1 MSTRETLGENALR
14 PQSSR
19 TREPVSPRV
28 KLFTDSVIREM
39 TRLAAVHGAINLAQ
53 GYPDFPAPP
62 ALKAAAAR
70 AVKKDYNQYE
80 ITWGSLELRTAIA
93 EKARRFNGIQ
103 ATGEDNVTV
112 TCGATEAMVAT
123 MLALTDSNDEVI
135 VPEPFYECYL
145 PSAIISG
152 ARVRHVKLKEPSFT
166 FDEEELKRA
175 FSGRGG
181 IRPKA
186 IVVNTPNNPTGRVFS
201 RSELKLLADLC
212 ADHGV
217 IAITDEIY
225 EQIVYEGERHVS
237 LATIGDM
244 ADSTVTISGASKTYS
259 VTGWRI
265 GYTVAEKKLTEAI
278 RKVHDFLT
286 VCAPSPLQR
295 AALTAYSLKESYYT
309 NLTKTYTRKRDYLLK
324 SLEAMGFE
332 CLKPQGAYYILAGFG
347 DVWKGDDVSFAEHM
361 VKDGG
366 VATVP
371 ASSFFATPGGEEA
384 SEARLPKAGRDP
396 QRGRREDE
404 NENWLIVSGPGK
416 I

>member
-1 MSTRETLGENALR
+1 LR
-14 PQSSR
+14 PSQSN
-19 TREPVSPRV
+19 TRGLISPRV

-39 TRLAAVHGAINLAQ
+39 TRLAAVHGAINMAQ
-53 GYPDFPAPP
+53 GYPDFPAPMP
-62 ALKAAAAR
+62 LKAAAAR
-70 AVKKDYNQYE
+70 AVKEDYNQYE
-80 ITWGSLELRTAIA
+80 ITWGSLELREAIA
-93 EKARRFNGIQ
+93 EKARRFNGIK

-123 MLALTDSNDEVI
+123 MLALTDSSDEVI
-135 VPEPFYECYL
+135 IPEPFYECYI

-152 ARVRHVKLKEPSFT
+152 ARVRHLQLKGPGFK

-181 IRPKA
+181 VKPKA

-201 RSELKLLADLC
+201 KSELKLLADLC
-212 ADHGV
+212 ADRGV
-217 IAITDEIY
+217 LAITDEIY
-225 EQIVYEGERHVS
+225 EQIVYDGERHVS
-237 LATIGDM
+237 LATLGDM

-265 GYTVAEKKLTEAI
+265 GYTVAEKRLTEAI

-295 AALTAYSLKESYYT
+295 AALTAYSLPESYYT
-309 NLTKTYTRKRDYLLK
+309 SLTRSYTRKRDYLMK
-324 SLEAMGFE
+324 SLQAMGFE
-332 CLKPQGAYYILAGFG
+332 CLKPQGAYYILADFSA
-347 DVWKGDDVSFAEHM
+347 VWKGDDVNFAEHM

-371 ASSFFATPGGEEA
+371 ASSFFATPGLGKKQVRLAFPKQDRTLREA
-384 SEARLPKAGRDP
+384 VERMRKRVG
-396 QRGRREDE
+396 
-404 NENWLIVSGPGK
+404 
-416 I
+416 

>member
-1 MSTRETLGENALR
+1 VG
-14 PQSSR
+14 
-19 TREPVSPRV
+19 
-28 KLFTDSVIREM
+28 LFADSVIREM
-39 TRLAAVHGAINLAQ
+39 TRLAEVHGAINMAQ
-53 GYPDFPAPP
+53 GYPDFPAPS

-70 AVKKDYNQYE
+70 AVKEDYNQYE
-80 ITWGSLELRTAIA
+80 ITWGSVELRAAIA

-103 ATGEDNVTV
+103 ATGGENVTV

-135 VPEPFYECYL
+135 IPEPFYECYI

-152 ARVRHVKLKEPSFT
+152 ARVRHVRLKEPGFK

-175 FSGRGG
+175 FGGRGG
-181 IRPKA
+181 LKPKA
-186 IVVNTPNNPTGRVFS
+186 IVINTPNNPTGRVFS
-201 RSELKLLADLC
+201 RSELQLVADLC

-217 IAITDEIY
+217 LAITDEIY
-225 EQIVYEGERHVS
+225 EQIVYDGQRHVS
-237 LATIGDM
+237 LATVGDM

-265 GYTVAEKKLTEAI
+265 GYTVAERRLTEAI

-295 AALTAYSLKESYYT
+295 AALAAYGMDESYYSS
-309 NLTKTYTRKRDYLLK
+309 LTKGYTRKRDYLMK

-332 CLKPQGAYYILAGFG
+332 CLKPQGAYYILADFSA
-347 DVWKGDDVSFAEHM
+347 VWKGDDVSFADHM

-371 ASSFFATPGGEEA
+371 ASSFFATPGAGKKQVRLAFPKQDKTLREA
-384 SEARLPKAGRDP
+384 VERMRKRIG
-396 QRGRREDE
+396 
-404 NENWLIVSGPGK
+404 
-416 I
+416 

>member
-1 MSTRETLGENALR
+1 
-14 PQSSR
+14 
-19 TREPVSPRV
+19 V

-39 TRLAAVHGAINLAQ
+39 TRLAAVHGAINMAQ
-53 GYPDFPAPP
+53 GYPDFPAPS

-70 AVKKDYNQYE
+70 AVKEDYNQYE
-80 ITWGSLELRTAIA
+80 ITWGSSELRAAIA
-93 EKARRFNGIQ
+93 EKARRFNRIQ

-123 MLALTDSNDEVI
+123 MLALTDSTDEVI

-152 ARVRHVKLKEPSFT
+152 AKVRHVRLAGPGFK

-181 IRPKA
+181 PKPKA
-186 IVVNTPNNPTGRVFS
+186 IIINTPNNPTGRVLS
-201 RSELKLLADLC
+201 RSELGLLADLC

-217 IAITDEIY
+217 LAITDEIY
-225 EQIVYEGERHVS
+225 EQIVYDGAKHVS
-237 LATIGDM
+237 LASIGDM
-244 ADSTVTISGASKTYS
+244 ADTTVTISGASKTYS

-265 GYTVAEKKLTEAI
+265 GYTVAEKGLTEAI

-295 AALTAYSLKESYYT
+295 AALTAYSLDGSYYS
-309 NLTKTYTRKRDYLLK
+309 NLTRSYTRKRDYLMK
-324 SLEAMGFE
+324 SLGAMGFD
-332 CLKPQGAYYILAGFG
+332 CLEPQGAYYILADFSGI
-347 DVWKGDDVSFAEHM
+347 WKGDDVGCAEHM

-371 ASSFFATPGGEEA
+371 ASSFFSTPGLGKKQVRLAFPKQDKTLREA
-384 SEARLPKAGRDP
+384 VERMRKRVG
-396 QRGRREDE
+396 
-404 NENWLIVSGPGK
+404 
-416 I
+416 

>member
-1 MSTRETLGENALR
+1 M
-14 PQSSR
+14 
-19 TREPVSPRV
+19 

-39 TRLAAVHGAINLAQ
+39 TRLAAVHGAINMAQ
-53 GYPDFPAPP
+53 GYPDFPAPS

-70 AVKKDYNQYE
+70 AVREDYNQYE
-80 ITWGSLELRTAIA
+80 ITWGSMELREAIA

-152 ARVRHVKLKEPSFT
+152 ARVRHVRLAGPGFE

-175 FSGRGG
+175 FSGRGPK
-181 IRPKA
+181 PKA
-186 IVVNTPNNPTGRVFS
+186 IIINTPNNPTGRVLS
-201 RSELKLLADLC
+201 RSELGLVADLC

-217 IAITDEIY
+217 VAITDEIY
-225 EQIVYEGERHVS
+225 EQIVYDGANHVS
-237 LATIGDM
+237 LASLGDM
-244 ADSTVTISGASKTYS
+244 ADTTVTISGASKTYS

-265 GYTVAEKKLTEAI
+265 GYTVAEKRLTEAI

-295 AALTAYSLKESYYT
+295 AALTAYSLDESYYS
-309 NLTKTYTRKRDYLLK
+309 NLTKSYTRKRDYLMK
-324 SLEAMGFE
+324 SLLAMGFE
-332 CLKPQGAYYILAGFG
+332 CLKPQGAYYILADFSA
-347 DVWKGDDVSFAEHM
+347 VWKGDDVSFAEHM

-371 ASSFFATPGGEEA
+371 ASSFFTTPGLGKKQVRLAFPKQDKTLREA
-384 SEARLPKAGRDP
+384 MERM
-396 QRGRREDE
+396 RRR
-404 NENWLIVSGPGK
+404 VG
-416 I
+416 

>member
-1 MSTRETLGENALR
+1 LRQSNPKKREL
-14 PQSSR
+14 
-19 TREPVSPRV
+19 VSPRV
-28 KLFTDSVIREM
+28 GLFTDSVIREM
-39 TRLAAVHGAINLAQ
+39 TRLAGVHGAINMAQ
-53 GYPDFPAPP
+53 GYPDFPAPS

-70 AVKKDYNQYE
+70 AVKGDYNQYE
-80 ITWGSLELRTAIA
+80 ITWGSRELRAAIA
-93 EKARRFNGIQ
+93 EKEGRFNHIK

-123 MLALTDSNDEVI
+123 MLALTDSSDEVI

-152 ARVRHVKLKEPSFT
+152 ARVRNVQLRGPDFK

-175 FSGRGG
+175 FEGRGG
-181 IRPKA
+181 LKPKA
-186 IVVNTPNNPTGRVFS
+186 IIISTPNNPTGRVFS
-201 RSELKLLADLC
+201 RSELRLVADLC

-217 IAITDEIY
+217 LAITDEIY
-225 EQIVYEGERHVS
+225 EQIVYDGERHVS

-265 GYTVAEKKLTEAI
+265 GYAVAEKTLTDAI

-286 VCAPSPLQR
+286 VCAPSPLQK
-295 AALTAYSLKESYYT
+295 AALAGYGMDDSYYT
-309 NLTKTYTRKRDYLLK
+309 RLTKSYTRKRDYLLK
-324 SLEAMGFE
+324 SLEGLGFD
-332 CLKPQGAYYILAGFG
+332 CLKPQGAYYILADFTA
-347 DVWKGDDVSFAEHM
+347 VWKGDDVSFAQHL

-371 ASSFFATPGGEEA
+371 ASSFFATQGLGKKKVRFAFPKQDRTLREA
-384 SEARLPKAGRDP
+384 VERMRKRIG
-396 QRGRREDE
+396 
-404 NENWLIVSGPGK
+404 
-416 I
+416 

>member
-1 MSTRETLGENALR
+1 
-14 PQSSR
+14 
-19 TREPVSPRV
+19 V

-39 TRLAAVHGAINLAQ
+39 TRLAAVHGAINMAQ
-53 GYPDFPAPP
+53 GYPDFAAPF

-70 AVKKDYNQYE
+70 AVKEDFNQYE
-80 ITWGSLELRTAIA
+80 ITWGSEELRAAIA
-93 EKARRFNGIQ
+93 EKARNFNGIQ
-103 ATGEDNVTV
+103 ATGADNVTV

-135 VPEPFYECYL
+135 VPEPFYECYV

-152 ARVRHVKLKEPSFT
+152 ARVRHVKLAEPGFS

-181 IRPKA
+181 LKPKA
-186 IVVNTPNNPTGRVFS
+186 IIVNTPNNPTGRVFS
-201 RSELKLLADLC
+201 RSELGLLADLC

-217 IAITDEIY
+217 LAITDEIY
-225 EQIVYEGERHVS
+225 EQIVYDGARHVS
-237 LATIGDM
+237 LATLGDM

-265 GYTVAEKKLTEAI
+265 GYTVAEKRLTEAI

-295 AALTAYSLKESYYT
+295 AALAAYSLDESYYT
-309 NLTKTYTRKRDYLLK
+309 DLTKGYTRKRDYLIKALQ
-324 SLEAMGFE
+324 SMGFE
-332 CLKPQGAYYILAGFG
+332 CLKPQGAYYILADFSSI
-347 DVWKGDDVSFAEHM
+347 WKRDDVSFAEHM

-366 VATVP
+366 VAVVP
-371 ASSFFATPGGEEA
+371 ASSFFATPSLGKKSVRLAFPKKDKTLREA
-384 SEARLPKAGRDP
+384 VARMKKRIG
-396 QRGRREDE
+396 
-404 NENWLIVSGPGK
+404 
-416 I
+416 

>member
-1 MSTRETLGENALR
+1 VG
-14 PQSSR
+14 
-19 TREPVSPRV
+19 
-28 KLFTDSVIREM
+28 LFTDSVIREM
-39 TRLAAVHGAINLAQ
+39 TRLAAVHGAINMAQ
-53 GYPDFPAPP
+53 GYPDFAAPA

-70 AVKKDYNQYE
+70 AVREDYNQYE
-80 ITWGSLELRTAIA
+80 ITWGSTELRAAIA
-93 EKARRFNGIQ
+93 DKARRFNGIQ

-152 ARVRHVKLKEPSFT
+152 ARVRHVRFAGPGFS

-181 IRPKA
+181 LKPKA
-186 IVVNTPNNPTGRVFS
+186 IIINTPNNPTGRVFS
-201 RSELKLLADLC
+201 RSELGLVADLC

-217 IAITDEIY
+217 VAITDEIY
-225 EQIVYEGERHVS
+225 EQIVYDGAKHVS
-237 LATIGDM
+237 LATLGDM

-265 GYTVAEKKLTEAI
+265 GYTVAEKSLTTAI

-295 AALTAYSLKESYYT
+295 AALTAYGQPESYYS
-309 NLTKTYTRKRDYLLK
+309 NLTTSYTRKRDYLMK
-324 SLEAMGFE
+324 SLQAMGLD
-332 CLKPQGAYYILAGFG
+332 CLKPQGAYYILADFG
-347 DVWKGDDVSFAEHM
+347 AVWRGDDVSFAEHM

-366 VATVP
+366 VAMVP
-371 ASSFFATPGGEEA
+371 ASSFFSTPGLGKKQVRLAFPKQDKTLREA
-384 SEARLPKAGRDP
+384 VERMRKRVG
-396 QRGRREDE
+396 
-404 NENWLIVSGPGK
+404 
-416 I
+416 

>member
-1 MSTRETLGENALR
+1 MKPSDSKVRGL
-14 PQSSR
+14 
-19 TREPVSPRV
+19 VSPRV

-39 TRLAAVHGAINLAQ
+39 TRLADVHGAINLAQ
-53 GYPDFPAPP
+53 GYPDFPAPS

-70 AVKKDYNQYE
+70 AVKEDYNQYE
-80 ITWGSLELRTAIA
+80 ITWGSAELRAAIA

-123 MLALTDSNDEVI
+123 MLALTDSSDEVI

-152 ARVRHVKLKEPSFT
+152 AKVRHVKLAEPGFS

-181 IRPKA
+181 LKPKA
-186 IVVNTPNNPTGRVFS
+186 IILNTPNNPTGRVFS

-212 ADHGV
+212 ADNGV
-217 IAITDEIY
+217 LAITDEIY
-225 EQIVYEGERHVS
+225 EQIVYDGARHVS
-237 LATIGDM
+237 LATLGDM
-244 ADSTVTISGASKTYS
+244 ADMTVTISGASKTYS

-265 GYTVAEKKLTEAI
+265 GYTVAEKRLTEAI

-295 AALTAYSLKESYYT
+295 AALAAYSLDESYYT
-309 NLTKTYTRKRDYLLK
+309 DLTRGYTKKRDYLMKALQ
-324 SLEAMGFE
+324 SMGFE
-332 CLKPQGAYYILAGFG
+332 CLKPQGAYYILADFSGI
-347 DVWKGDDVSFAEHM
+347 WKGDDVSFADYM
-361 VKDGG
+361 VKNGG

-371 ASSFFATPGGEEA
+371 ASSFFATPGLGKKKVRLA
-384 SEARLPKAGRDP
+384 FPKQDRTLRDAVARMKKRIG
-396 QRGRREDE
+396 
-404 NENWLIVSGPGK
+404 
-416 I
+416 